1 MLTLNKSVR
10 READGDFALKAFKQ
24 GLTLMKRLDDGE
36 FKHLQQVKDVY
47 CIVLSAEATKDNKTS
62 K

>member
-10 READGDFALKAFKQ
+10 READGDFALKAFKR
-24 GLTLMKRLDDGE
+24 GLTLMKRLSE